1 MSEFDQ
7 KAATWDQDAAKVARA
22 ERVAEAIRDMV
33 DDLAGR
39 HALEVGCGTGLLGF
53 ALRPHVA
60 RITLADTSAGMLEVL
75 RRKIAD
81 AGFQGMEA
89 LQHDFTQGPLPETR
103 YGLVCSLMVLHHI
116 PDTEAALRRFH
127 DILEPGGLLCMAD
140 LDQEDGSF
148 HGAGVT
154 DVHLGFDR
162 EALRAQ
168 LQRAGFQDI
177 RFRTPFVITR
187 ETGQGPRQYPVFLVA
202 ARRPA

>member
-1 MSEFDQ
+1 MSEFDR

-22 ERVAEAIRDMV
+22 ERVAEAIRELV
-33 DDLAGR
+33 DDLADR
-39 HALEVGCGTGLLGF
+39 SALEVGCGTGLLGF

-60 RITLADTSAGMLEVL
+60 RITLADTSPGMLEVL
-75 RRKIAD
+75 RGKIAD

-89 LQHDFTQGPLPETR
+89 LQHDFTQGPLPEAR

-116 PDTEAALRRFH
+116 PDTEGALRRFH

-140 LDQEDGSF
+140 LDREDGSF
-148 HGAGVT
+148 HGAGV

-177 RFRTPFVITR
+177 RFRTPFVIAR

-202 ARRPA
+202 ARRPE

>member
-1 MSEFDQ
+1 MSEFDR

-22 ERVAEAIRDMV
+22 ERVAEAIRELV

-39 HALEVGCGTGLLGF
+39 SALEVGCGTGLLGF

-60 RITLADTSAGMLEVL
+60 RITLADTSPGMLEVL
-75 RRKIAD
+75 RGKIAD

-89 LQHDFTQGPLPETR
+89 LQHDFTQGPLPEAR

-116 PDTEAALRRFH
+116 PDTEGALRRFH
-127 DILEPGGLLCMAD
+127 DILEPGGQLCMAD
-140 LDQEDGSF
+140 LDREDGSF
-148 HGAGVT
+148 HGAGV

-177 RFRTPFVITR
+177 RFRTPFVIAR
-187 ETGQGPRQYPVFLVA
+187 ETDQGPRQYPVFLVA
-202 ARRPA
+202 ARRPE